1 MSDPNPNEKGGWQIY
16 EVLVIAMCVSLAF
29 WGMLSGTSAVRA
41 QSIAAKRSGT
51 RAKVRESTDAKSEK
65 VLTTFAALDNG
76 KTRFRVPLDLA
87 LAQVATRMENNAT
100 GFRELLLSRAPDPG
114 YELFVAKACHTCHQ
128 TDPDVPAP
136 ADLAFKAPSFMG
148 DFWGKEREVE
158 IDGDPSTPS
167 VFEASGKYEKV
178 LMDETY
184 FLESVEKSV
193 AKKTKDALVAM
204 PPLVTTAD
212 ERKMLMEYVKSLS
225 KEK

>member
-65 VLTTFAALDNG
+65 ALTTFAALDNG

-87 LAQVATRMENNAT
+87 MEQAAIKMENNAT
-100 GFRELLLSRAPDPG
+100 GFRELVLSRAPDPG
-114 YELFVAKACHTCHQ
+114 RELFEAKICHTCHQ
-128 TDPDVPAP
+128 TDPDVPVKAGLALKAP
-136 ADLAFKAPSFMG
+136 AFVG
-148 DFWGKEREVE
+148 DFWGKEREVHV
-158 IDGDPSTPS
+158 GSPTGP
-167 VFEASGKYEKV
+167 VEKV
-178 LMDETY
+178 KMDEAY
-184 FLESVEKSV
+184 FLESVEKPM
-193 AKKTKDALVAM
+193 AKIVKGAIPGMAAL
-204 PPLVTTAD
+204 PTTLE

-225 KEK
+225 KE